1 MLLRRAVGR
10 GTLGYTMS
18 EHDPLLDFV
27 TSVSGDG
34 YLKVEETLGDGYVRL
49 RVPEAERR
57 QAKHDIRSIEDVI
70 IELLRNARDAH
81 AQRIFVATT
90 REGSTRMVTMI
101 DDGIGIPRG
110 LQEAVFEPRVTSKL
124 ETMVMDRWGV
134 HGRGMALFSVRSNAS
149 SARVACSAP
158 HKGAAISVVCDAT
171 HLTERTDQS
180 TWPTVEPDET
190 GSLRVV
196 RGPHNIVRRLVEFA
210 CEHPELE
217 VYLGTPTEVLATLHS
232 LGRSHLDIADL
243 MFCEDIDRLLVWQR
257 PAASSD
263 AAELTAIAEEIAL
276 PVSERTSHRV
286 LAGELGPLEPL
297 LASLVATDDDSDASP
312 APDIYR
318 DRRSLHIHHSDLT
331 AFRAELSRA
340 FDILAERYYLNLK
353 GEPKVTIGRD
363 SISVRFSVEKED

>member
-1 MLLRRAVGR
+1 
-10 GTLGYTMS
+10 MS
-18 EHDPLLDFV
+18 EHDPLIDFV

-90 REGSTRMVTMI
+90 REGSTRMLTMI
-101 DDGIGIPRG
+101 DDGVGIPHA

-149 SARVACSAP
+149 KARVASSAP
-158 HKGAAISVVCDAT
+158 HKGASISVVVDT
-171 HLTERTDQS
+171 GHLNERADQS
-180 TWPTVEPDET
+180 TWPVVEPDEA
-190 GSLRVV
+190 GRLRVA
-196 RGPHNIVRRLVEFA
+196 RGPHNIIRRLVEFA

-217 VYLGTPTEVLATLHS
+217 IYLGTPTEILATLHI
-232 LGRSHLDIADL
+232 LGRDRLDIADL
-243 MFCEDIDRLLVWQR
+243 MFCDDLDRLCVWQR
-257 PAASSD
+257 PAACSD
-263 AAELTAIAEEIAL
+263 AAELTATAETIAL
-276 PVSERTSHRV
+276 PVSERTSHRI
-286 LAGELGPLEPL
+286 LAGELAPLEPL
-297 LASLVATDDDSDASP
+297 LTSLSVEDEPSAPT

-318 DRRSLHIHHSDLT
+318 DRRSLRIHHGDLV
-331 AFRAELSRA
+331 AFRTELSRA
-340 FDILAERYYLNLK
+340 FDVLAERYYLNLK
-353 GEPKVTIGRD
+353 GEPKVTVGRD
-363 SISVRFSVEKED
+363 AITVRFAVEKED